1 MAFVGRPHRI
11 DTRSRAQVRKA
22 LESIHMADYYLAE
35 QNGWMLYVEASSDL
49 AILHRPAQQLEHP
62 AREFLGDSVPVFYL
76 GNNKPQ
82 EVRDHSQVLREA
94 KSNLAWIALFDRLEK
109 KLHSGSALTECMWSR
124 REIENY
130 ITTPPSL
137 RAYVQ

>member
-1 MAFVGRPHRI
+1 
-11 DTRSRAQVRKA
+11 
-22 LESIHMADYYLAE
+22 MADYYLAE

-49 AILHRPAQQLEHP
+49 AIMRRLVLRLEHP
-62 AREFLGDSVPVFYL
+62 AREFLSDSVPVFYL

-82 EVRDHSQVLREA
+82 KARDHSQVLRGA

-130 ITTPPSL
+130 ITTPTSL